1 MIITGHSPW
10 MIFSHKCRLVEPR
23 LAKYIPFT
31 HVLDGLIVLKFDIPA
46 RESLPPWPDPS
57 TTQPV
62 FSLQASESYH
72 PFAALASLAFHQGP
86 LPNPQQVSFPGPLS
100 PTHASANKSVTAAGV
115 HEHVDIVSD
124 SSAGVVLHGSAQA
137 LMSMDE
143 CFLLPVGYNA
153 NVMQTRNGGA
163 NAQVLMP
170 ANAQVDGS
178 IVNGD
183 MARNMV
189 EQAAN
194 ANGGDPNN
202 QPKTESPAILNS
214 LLDSS
219 TADAIITFHVAPS
232 IRRTH
237 HYFPCTLPLNSTF
250 DYRHFTFLSSVP
262 PFSALILS
270 RSSSPDSV
278 LCFHATFSP
287 QFFSCSVP
295 FSFPSL
301 RLYDSAIISPVH
313 FEVSSLPITIYSPT
327 INYFY
332 PLPLHLNLES
342 SRILA
347 ISLYTGTST
356 YQSFSASGLSV
367 PLHPVSPYS
376 SFSNSEL

>member
-1 MIITGHSPW
+1 M
-10 MIFSHKCRLVEPR
+10 
-23 LAKYIPFT
+23 
-31 HVLDGLIVLKFDIPA
+31 DIVL
-46 RESLPPWPDPS
+46 
-57 TTQPV
+57 
-62 FSLQASESYH
+62 
-72 PFAALASLAFHQGP
+72 
-86 LPNPQQVSFPGPLS
+86 
-100 PTHASANKSVTAAGV
+100 
-115 HEHVDIVSD
+115 D

-219 TADAIITFHVAPS
+219 TADAIITFRVAPS
-232 IRRTH
+232 ICRTH
-237 HYFPCTLPLNSTF
+237 HYLPCTLPLNSTF

-270 RSSSPDSV
+270 RSSSPDLV

-287 QFFSCSVP
+287 QFFLVAQ
-295 FSFPSL
+295 FLFL
-301 RLYDSAIISPVH
+301 FHLYNCMILQLSPLYISRFLLCQLQFIHPQLIISTLFP
-313 FEVSSLPITIYSPT
+313 Y
-327 INYFY
+327 
-332 PLPLHLNLES
+332 
-342 SRILA
+342 IL
-347 ISLYTGTST
+347 IWNHRGYLQSLYTLAHPCTSRFLPVVFLYHST
-356 YQSFSASGLSV
+356 LFFHHDI
-367 PLHPVSPYS
+367 PLFLIPSYD
-376 SFSNSEL
+376 